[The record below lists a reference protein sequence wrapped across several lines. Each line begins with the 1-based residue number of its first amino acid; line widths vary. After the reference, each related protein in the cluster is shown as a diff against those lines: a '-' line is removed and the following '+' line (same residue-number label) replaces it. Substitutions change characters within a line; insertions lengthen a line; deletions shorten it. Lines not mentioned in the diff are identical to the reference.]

1 MSIERVF
8 FRDHNF
14 VLTIISGK
22 LTGRELSEHVLAMNR
37 DYAFIKGIRELA
49 DCRFLTD
56 VSELEEQEVV
66 SSAGKERGSLRVV
79 GGRGAIVA
87 ISEEVYSLAEMYAD
101 VASRIREDA
110 RAFRSMDEAI
120 RWLELEDFKKE
131 FLPLISE
138 AYCNDR
144 TSELVAHPYGYE
156 NRGC

>member
-8 FRDHNF
+8 FREHNF
-14 VLTIISGK
+14 VLTIIFGK

-37 DYAFIKGIRELA
+37 DYSFIKGIRELA

-56 VSELEEQEVV
+56 VSELDEQEVV

-87 ISEEVYSLAEMYAD
+87 ISEEIYNLAEIYAD
-101 VASRIREDA
+101 VASQIREDA
-110 RAFRSMDEAI
+110 KVFRSMDEAI

-138 AYCNDR
+138 AFGNNR
-144 TSELVAHPYGYE
+144 AKELVAHPYGHE